1 MGNPQA
7 DKPLVERVGMYV
19 SAREQLEATWDVEK
33 GKKKGQKRESN
44 GESQISHFEFTN
56 HTHSRPSCL

>member
-19 SAREQLEATWDVEK
+19 SARELLEATWDVEK
-33 GKKKGQKRESN
+33 GKKKGQKKGKQRRVSN
-44 GESQISHFEFTN
+44 LTF
-56 HTHSRPSCL
+56 